1 MPRFAILIHAR
12 TLAAVLLTQRIA
24 LPVASSQ
31 WTVCFAFISQMW
43 LLHTLLLMS
52 LQRTGNRICL
62 ALVQDIKHMPMM
74 QILFRILDK
83 AGGKGIQAEK
93 V

>member
-1 MPRFAILIHAR
+1 MPQFAIQIHAR
-12 TLAAVLLTQRIA
+12 TRAAVLLTQRIA

-31 WTVCFAFISQMW
+31 WTVCFAVISQMW
-43 LLHTLLLMS
+43 FSHRLLLMS

-62 ALVQDIKHMPMM
+62 ALVQDVKQMPLM
-74 QILFRILDK
+74 QVPFRILDK
-83 AGGKGIQAEK
+83 AGGKAIQAEK